1 MAVPESELR
10 QHFAPTPA
18 GGVGEPR
25 GETTATDAVLA
36 GEQIY
41 TEVQVPVLAI
51 FANGGRQ
58 ADFVENAVRSAR
70 VVRLPNAQHAI
81 FLSNQSEVLQT
92 IRSFLKKSQ

>member
-58 ADFVENAVRSAR
+58 ADFVEKPYVQRGWFDTPTHNMRFSSQTSPKFFRPYVR
-70 VVRLPNAQHAI
+70 
-81 FLSNQSEVLQT
+81 F
-92 IRSFLKKSQ
+92 